1 MGFPAKRA
9 YKLDMVS
16 SDIQIVTG
24 GAGFIGSNLVSKL
37 VGQGSPVLI
46 LDDLSMGGRNRV
58 SALMKLEG
66 VSFRQV
72 DCADTDAISEASA
85 SVGGKI
91 GAVWHLAANS
101 DIPAGVSDP
110 RIDLHRTFQTTF
122 GVLEFMRRSQTPVLR
137 FASSSAIYGDLGDAV
152 IHEDIGPLSP
162 ISNYG
167 AMKLASEAQIS
178 AAVEAFLPRAE
189 IYRFPNVIGA
199 PATHGVIFDFLNK
212 LKANPQRLEVLGN
225 GTQQKSY
232 MHVADLLDAM
242 VHISG
247 LEGGRRLVFNI
258 GPEDEGVTV
267 RFIAE
272 CVRDIVAPQAE
283 ITYGDQPRG
292 WVGDVPRFVYST
304 QKLADAGWRPRWS
317 SPETVKRAVEE
328 ILAQQAAI

>member
-1 MGFPAKRA
+1 MG
-9 YKLDMVS
+9 S

-37 VGQGSPVLI
+37 AKQGAKVLI
-46 LDDLSMGGRNRV
+46 FDDLSMGGDDRISSLV
-58 SALMKLEG
+58 KLNG
-66 VSFRQV
+66 VSFRQL
-72 DCADTDAISEASA
+72 DCADADAMSDALTI
-85 SVGGKI
+85 VGGKA

-122 GVLEFMRRSQTPVLR
+122 GVLEFMRRTRAPVLR
-137 FASSSAIYGDLGDAV
+137 FASSSAIYGDLGDTV
-152 IHEDIGPLSP
+152 IHEDIGPLAP

-199 PATHGVIFDFLNK
+199 PATHGVIFDFLKK
-212 LKANPQRLEVLGN
+212 LKANPERLEVLGD

-272 CVRDIVAPQAE
+272 CVRDFVAPKAE
-283 ITYGDQPRG
+283 ISYGDQPRG

-304 QKLADAGWRPRWS
+304 QKLANAGWRPCWS

-328 ILAQQAAI
+328 IVNAQSAI